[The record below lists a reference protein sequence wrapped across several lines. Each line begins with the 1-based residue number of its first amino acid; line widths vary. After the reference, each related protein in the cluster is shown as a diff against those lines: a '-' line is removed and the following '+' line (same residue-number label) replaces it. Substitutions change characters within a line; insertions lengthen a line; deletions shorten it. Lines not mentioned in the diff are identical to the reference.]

1 MATKPR
7 TATPVDGAM
16 RQVTPA
22 NKRKLL
28 LSQATVAGICDGL
41 VSSPEGRAFLA
52 DELINV
58 MNTSGQDRIGARTL
72 LLEAFDGEPW
82 VVSNARDGEILVDAL
97 QLTVPTLPLE

>member
-1 MATKPR
+1 
-7 TATPVDGAM
+7 M
-16 RQVTPA
+16 RQVTPT

-58 MNTSGQDRIGARTL
+58 MDTRIGARTL

-82 VVSNARDGEILVDAL
+82 VVRNARDGEILVDAL